1 MCIRWLGALSSV
13 LYSCVKSRSCSLMLA
28 VWPYGVG
35 GGMVIVGQNSGLRGE
50 RRGEKRACGADP
62 SRCRAPRAHLRH
74 VANVPTHVFDA
85 LHAVPQVAHETVAV
99 PYEREDRD
107 HRRHRVRLIR
117 RVKARQ
123 PAAWRGRGRE
133 WAGVSPH
140 DPHSRDGASA
150 HCCRSSL
157 SSHSAAI
164 FSLTLRTPSAC
175 QRTNMAEPV
184 WRSGRAP
191 SCGEASAP
199 RTVAR

>member
-74 VANVPTHVFDA
+74 VANVPTHVLDA
-85 LHAVPQVAHETVAV
+85 LHAVPQVAHEAVTV

-117 RVKARQ
+117 RVKAGQ
-123 PAAWRGRGRE
+123 PAAWRGLE

-140 DPHSRDGASA
+140 EPHSRDKAGA

-164 FSLTLRTPSAC
+164 ISLTLRTPSAC

>member
-1 MCIRWLGALSSV
+1 MAWRTQQRVV
-13 LYSCVKSRSCSLMLA
+13 LLREEPLVLTHVGGLVLRCPRRDDDSRPEQRVVWGEARSRSVRSVRA
-28 VWPYGVG
+28 GRIQVG
-35 GGMVIVGQNSGLRGE
+35 RA
-50 RRGEKRACGADP
+50 RREN
-62 SRCRAPRAHLRH
+62 LRH

-107 HRRHRVRLIR
+107 HRRHRVCLIV
-117 RVKARQ
+117 RVKAGQ

-140 DPHSRDGASA
+140 EPHSCDGASA
-150 HCCRSSL
+150 HCCKSSL